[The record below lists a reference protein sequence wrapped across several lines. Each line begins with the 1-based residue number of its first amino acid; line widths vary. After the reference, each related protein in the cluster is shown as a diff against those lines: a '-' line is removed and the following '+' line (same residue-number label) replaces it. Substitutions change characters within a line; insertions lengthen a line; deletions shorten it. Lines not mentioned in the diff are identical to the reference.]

1 MGPLQPQNRIIFLLL
16 RAPGPFLRGRAS
28 FIHYS
33 EKRAH
38 PMRRMMKAL
47 VKSEAAAGLR
57 LCEVPIPE
65 IGINDVLVRVDRASI
80 CGTDL
85 HIYQWDEWARK
96 TIPVPMVVGHEFV
109 GEIGETG
116 SNVTD
121 FFPGQV
127 VSGEGHVVC
136 GRCRNCLAG
145 RRHLCAHTSGV
156 GVNRPGA
163 FAEYIALPMTNV
175 WHHHE
180 SIDRDIACIFD
191 PFGNAVHTAL
201 TFPVLGEDVLVT
213 GAGPIGIM
221 AAAVARHAGA
231 RFVVIT
237 DLNPYRLGLARKAG
251 VTLAVNPV
259 DTKLA
264 EVQQQLGMTEG
275 FDVGLEMSGN
285 PVAFRQMLAN
295 MSHGAKIAMLG
306 IPDQEMSIDW
316 RTVIFNMLT
325 IKGIYGREMYE
336 TWYKMTVM
344 LQSGL
349 DIRPV
354 ITHRFHY
361 TEFEKGFQAMMSG
374 DSAKVILS
382 FE

>member
-1 MGPLQPQNRIIFLLL
+1 
-16 RAPGPFLRGRAS
+16 
-28 FIHYS
+28 
-33 EKRAH
+33 
-38 PMRRMMKAL
+38 MKAL
-47 VKSEAAAGLR
+47 VKRQSQPGLW
-57 LCEVPIPE
+57 LEDVPEPE
-65 IGINDVLVRVDRASI
+65 IGLNDVLIRVDRTGI

-85 HIYQWDEWARK
+85 HIYNWDAWAQK
-96 TIPVPMVVGHEFV
+96 TIPVPLVVGHEFV
-109 GEIGETG
+109 GEIVEVG
-116 SNVTD
+116 SNVKD
-121 FFPGQV
+121 FFPGQI

-145 RRHLCAHTSGV
+145 RRHLCADTKGI

-163 FAEYIALPMTNV
+163 FAEYLSLPMTNV
-175 WHHHE
+175 WVHSE
-180 SIDRDIACIFD
+180 NIDRDVASIFD

-201 TFPVLGEDVLVT
+201 SFPVLGEDVLVT

-231 RFVVIT
+231 RHVVIT
-237 DLNPYRLGLARKAG
+237 DVNPWRLELARKMG
-251 VTLAVNPV
+251 VTLAVNPRERSLK
-259 DTKLA
+259 DAQK
-264 EVQQQLGMTEG
+264 QLGMKEG

-285 PVAFRQMLAN
+285 AAAFRDMLTN

-306 IPDQEMSIDW
+306 IPPEAMAIDW
-316 RTVIFNMLT
+316 NTVIFNMLT

-344 LQSGL
+344 LESGL

-361 TEFEKGFQAMMSG
+361 TEFEKGFEVMNSG
-374 DSAKVILS
+374 QSGKVVLNWK
-382 FE
+382 